1 MFISLSEELK
11 LSSSLCFGTVS
22 WVIDNRAMVLF
33 YLGLWV
39 FLLGCSPSQLH
50 GQVILGKG
58 EVCGGA
64 VEGQCDTNLTC
75 VSVKPADKEQTP
87 SAGLCSRESTC
98 YYSQYYVFHILT
110 FICFI
115 HECI

>member
-1 MFISLSEELK
+1 M
-11 LSSSLCFGTVS
+11 V
-22 WVIDNRAMVLF
+22 WV

-39 FLLGCSPSQLH
+39 FLLVCSPSQLH
-50 GQVILGKG
+50 GQVILGKW

-98 YYSQYYVFHILT
+98 YYSQYYVFHIL
-110 FICFI
+110 FVLY
-115 HECI
+115 ECI